1 MYAVCVT
8 FKLKGGQAAAFMPL
22 MRENAQTSLATET
35 GCLQFDVLAD
45 PAKPDSVF
53 LYEIYSDRA
62 AFDAHLASTHFK
74 SFDAATAAMIA
85 QKDVQTWSEV
95 TQ

>member
-8 FKLKGGQAAAFMPL
+8 FKIKDGAMDQFMPL
-22 MRENAQTSLATET
+22 MHANAQLSLQTEP
-35 GCLQFDVLAD
+35 GCRQFDVLTD
-45 PAKPDSVF
+45 TSKPAQVF
-53 LYEIYSDRA
+53 LYELYTDRA

-74 SFDAATAAMIA
+74 TFDAAITQMISA
-85 QKDVQTWSEV
+85 KDVQTWETV